1 MDISA
6 NWLFLHKAQL
16 FVFFLILAWSRTK
29 LCSFSIP
36 NSREQRRPKFE
47 SRLCIKTG
55 PRISPCGRSTP
66 RSVTGISANLRKEKS
81 GNPWLQLQQENN
93 PLLFTIFQFC
103 FIRIFAASIT
113 EIRVVSHNLHSFK
126 KSGTYCK
133 LILNRHGGIWF
144 GQELW
149 LSNEWMNEWTAF
161 STTPPWS
168 ASKTMNEWM
177 NEWMNKWMNE

>member
-1 MDISA
+1 MS
-6 NWLFLHKAQL
+6 
-16 FVFFLILAWSRTK
+16 
-29 LCSFSIP
+29 SFSF
-36 NSREQRRPKFE
+36 SHDQEQNYVHSQFPIQGNKDGQKFE

-55 PRISPCGRSTP
+55 TRISPCGRSTP
-66 RSVTGISANLRKEKS
+66 RSVTGISANLRKEKC

-113 EIRVVSHNLHSFK
+113 EIRVVSHNLHSFN

-144 GQELW
+144 GQEL
-149 LSNEWMNEWTAF
+149 
-161 STTPPWS
+161 
-168 ASKTMNEWM
+168 
-177 NEWMNKWMNE
+177 